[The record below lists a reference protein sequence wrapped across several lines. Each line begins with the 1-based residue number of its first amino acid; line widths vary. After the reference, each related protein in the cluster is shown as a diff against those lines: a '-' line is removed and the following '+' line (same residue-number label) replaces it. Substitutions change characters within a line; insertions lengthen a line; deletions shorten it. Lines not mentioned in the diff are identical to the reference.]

1 MARCDTGEG
10 PGILFNGW
18 RILGVH
24 AQDGKLTGDHGRK
37 IWPVARA
44 RGRRRRETGLTGWP
58 GLSAAQ
64 ARAAGGAE
72 RPCGLGRCEAGRGA
86 GVAWAVKAGPG
97 TEEGFGPCAG

>member
-1 MARCDTGEG
+1 MPFIKR
-10 PGILFNGW
+10 PGD
-18 RILGVH
+18 LGK
-24 AQDGKLTGDHGRK
+24 ACPRGKPHRGSRSGGYGRT
-37 IWPVARA
+37 

-97 TEEGFGPCAG
+97 AVEGFGPCAG